1 MGKLI
6 DILLIVLLLIFAVMN
21 CVLVSKLQQ
30 KTTELIELTNL
41 EPEIIFLS
49 DTLLTFDT
57 VYIQRYDTIRLIK
70 CQVDTITL
78 NDTTIIIDSVDVVLP
93 IELKH
98 YSDTLANTAI
108 SLEIKGFNCEID
120 NLYIKNFLSVPTQQK
135 VPKQWYNNIHLGVG
149 LGATYLNEFKVV
161 PSVGIYYTLFSL

>member
-41 EPEIIFLS
+41 EPEIIF
-49 DTLLTFDT
+49 
-57 VYIQRYDTIRLIK
+57 
-70 CQVDTITL
+70 
-78 NDTTIIIDSVDVVLP
+78 IDSVEYDTVFVEKTEIVKLPIYKTDTIQQTDTILLVDSIDVVIP

-108 SLEIKGFNCEID
+108 FFDLRGFQCEVN
-120 NLYIKNFLSVPTQQK
+120 NLYVENLKTSVIEQK
-135 VPKQWYNNIHLGVG
+135 VPKKWYNNFGVGVG
-149 LGATYLNEFKVV
+149 LSGVYLEGFKVV